1 MKKIILIVFSML
13 CILKID
19 AQALRVGSYN
29 VRYMNDE
36 DVASGNGWK
45 TRAPL
50 VCNLINVMDL
60 DVFGSQE
67 VLDAQLHDMLKNLED
82 YNYIGVGRDDGKK
95 EGEYAPI
102 FYKPSKLKLLKSG
115 VFWLSQTPDVI
126 GSVGWD
132 AALPRICTY
141 GYFKVRQSEKKV
153 WFFNL
158 HMDHVG
164 VLARENASKLVLQ
177 KIKEFCGSEPAILTG
192 DFNVDQHN
200 KIYSILS
207 DSPLLKDCYHAAK
220 HRIASNG
227 TWNDFKPNKK
237 TDKRIDH
244 IFVSPVFTVDDYAIL
259 TNVYW
264 TPSTNEQGKYDIRIP
279 SDHYPVIAE
288 IQF

>member
-1 MKKIILIVFSML
+1 MKKIILILFSVL
-13 CILKID
+13 CILNVD

-36 DVASGNGWK
+36 DASSGNGWK
-45 TRAPL
+45 TRGPL

-60 DVFGSQE
+60 DVFGAQE
-67 VLDAQLHDMLKNLED
+67 VLDAQLHDMLKSLED
-82 YNYIGVGRDDGKK
+82 YKYIGVGRDDGKK

-102 FYKPSKLKLLKSG
+102 FYKPSKVELLKSG

-141 GYFKVRQSEKKV
+141 GYFKVRESGKKL

-164 VLARENASKLVLQ
+164 MKARENASKLVLQ
-177 KIKEFCGSEPAILTG
+177 KIKEFCKGEAAILTG

-200 KIYSILS
+200 EIYSILNN
-207 DSPLLKDCYHAAK
+207 SPLLKDCFHVAK
-220 HRIASNG
+220 HKVAPNG

-244 IFVSPVFTVDDYAIL
+244 IFVSPSCTVSDYAIL
-259 TNVYW
+259 TNMYW
-264 TPSTNEQGKYDIRIP
+264 TPSATEPGKYDMRIP
-279 SDHYPVIAE
+279 SDHYPVIAQ